1 MFEEVRS
8 DLEAYARGKQDL
20 GILIIRLQYLGFGDI
35 TVTQLGELLEEF
47 YENWEEE

>member
-1 MFEEVRS
+1 MLEAVRD

-20 GILIIRLQYLGFGDI
+20 GILIIHLRHLGFGDI